1 MQSDYHNM
9 RANGRQKGAERM
21 IRNFTVSIDDSLRN
35 AEQDIDELERKW
47 GAEEVKHTC
56 LSCKHY
62 LPGEYDG
69 SCGSYICKTYSNLES
84 KEEKNMKVVLDKGAY
99 EPIRAH
105 DTDAGLDLRTP
116 IEFTIRPH
124 DSCVIDTGVHIEL
137 PRGTFGQLFS
147 KSGLNVKRSIVS
159 LGGTIDEGYTGSITV
174 KLYNE
179 GDEEYHFRP
188 GDKIVQLVIMP
199 YLAPE
204 IEYVNELGNT
214 DRGDNGFGSTG
225 K

>member
-1 MQSDYHNM
+1 MRVKELIARLLEENM
-9 RANGRQKGAERM
+9 
-21 IRNFTVSIDDSLRN
+21 N
-35 AEQDIDELERKW
+35 AEVYVATTDESRKTETSTEKNNV
-47 GAEEVKHTC
+47 AFAIKEVEHWNY
-56 LSCKHY
+56 SV
-62 LPGEYDG
+62 
-69 SCGSYICKTYSNLES
+69 YIGFTDWRN
-84 KEEKNMKVVLDKGAY
+84 KEEKKTMKVVLDNGAY
-99 EPIRAH
+99 EPVRAH

>member
-1 MQSDYHNM
+1 
-9 RANGRQKGAERM
+9 M
-21 IRNFTVSIDDSLRN
+21 IRNFTVTIDDSLRN

-56 LSCKHY
+56 SSCKRY

-69 SCGSYICKTYSNLES
+69 SCGSYICKTYSNWEN

-124 DSCVIDTGVHIEL
+124 DSRVIDTGVHIEL